1 MELALNPTSGNDVV
15 VDYVQHCQPSC
26 LSSVLK
32 GGPLYVV
39 SHCEGAGH
47 SSIGRFSEAG
57 LLECMRFAIFRA
69 RSRERS
75 QRTSGPI
82 SE

>member
-1 MELALNPTSGNDVV
+1 MEKTSAAEENRTT
-15 VDYVQHCQPSC
+15 
-26 LSSVLK
+26 
-32 GGPLYVV
+32 
-39 SHCEGAGH
+39 ET
-47 SSIGRFSEAG
+47 IGRFSEAG
-57 LLECMRFAIFRA
+57 LLEWMRFVIFRA

>member
-1 MELALNPTSGNDVV
+1 MKDLVTKDE
-15 VDYVQHCQPSC
+15 H
-26 LSSVLK
+26 
-32 GGPLYVV
+32 
-39 SHCEGAGH
+39 SHEG
-47 SSIGRFSEAG
+47 SIGQFSEAG
-57 LLECMRFAIFRA
+57 LLEWMRFVIFRA

>member
-1 MELALNPTSGNDVV
+1 MSLDEG
-15 VDYVQHCQPSC
+15 DYPENVQIVRLCHNKLTFFWIFYVFGSC
-26 LSSVLK
+26 
-32 GGPLYVV
+32 
-39 SHCEGAGH
+39 
-47 SSIGRFSEAG
+47 SIGRFSEAG
-57 LLECMRFAIFRA
+57 LLDWMRFVIFRE